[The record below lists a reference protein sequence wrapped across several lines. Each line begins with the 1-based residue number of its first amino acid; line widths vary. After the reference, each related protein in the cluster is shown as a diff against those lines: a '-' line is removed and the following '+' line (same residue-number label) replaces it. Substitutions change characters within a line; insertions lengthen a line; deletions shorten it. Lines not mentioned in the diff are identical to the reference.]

1 MEHFLK
7 YLFHRL
13 KGNYET
19 QSICCVWQDCTGP
32 CHDIRAQGTLCKA
45 KSEPNC
51 FYLITAWKEE
61 KIPKP
66 DISLGI
72 SFGQPP
78 APWEEQSI
86 LHYYPALSL
95 QLSHK
100 FVWAEWQHTSHALSC
115 LHPWNFKHGTLI
127 FKTGNFSIFFS
138 CILLLQLFFL
148 FCHSLPALFSW
159 QFIFVK
165 IKKQEQKL
173 LQLCTNKHRG
183 FTFVKFGKIKSQTS
197 SLKFRVH

>member
-19 QSICCVWQDCTGP
+19 QSIGCVWQDCTGP

-127 FKTGNFSIFFS
+127 FKTGNFSIFF
-138 CILLLQLFFL
+138 ILHFATTAILFVLPFPPSTFL
-148 FCHSLPALFSW
+148 MAIYFC
-159 QFIFVK
+159 
-165 IKKQEQKL
+165 
-173 LQLCTNKHRG
+173 
-183 FTFVKFGKIKSQTS
+183 
-197 SLKFRVH
+197 